1 MIHALRGAGLV
12 ALVVLT
18 GCATP
23 EKPLILSLDATA
35 VTARQE
41 MRDRQLQTLPSW
53 RFTGRVKVEGNERPT
68 TAEIQWTKRGEESR
82 ITLSGPG
89 GYRASTLDVSPG
101 NVVLRRAEGDVIRA
115 VDPDQLIEKL
125 VGWPMPLS
133 LMNDWVL
140 GLPGPANVLARDSQA
155 HLERTQYREWDGQLG
170 GYRTVDEIAMPH
182 RIRVTDGHLRVAI
195 SVRQWEIGL
204 KPVESTRRVPIPGL
218 GS

>member
-1 MIHALRGAGLV
+1 MITRLGIAAVV
-12 ALVVLT
+12 ALATLT
-18 GCATP
+18 ACATP
-23 EKPLILSLDATA
+23 EKPLVLSLDASE
-35 VTARQE
+35 VTARQAV
-41 MRDRQLQTLPSW
+41 RDRQLQTLPGW

-68 TAEIQWTKRGEESR
+68 TAEIQWTKRGDQSR

-89 GYRASTLDVSPG
+89 GYRASTLEVSPG
-101 NVVLRRAEGDVIRA
+101 KVVLRRAEGDVIRA
-115 VDPDQLIEKL
+115 DDPDQLIERL

-155 HLERTQYREWDGQLG
+155 HLERTQYREWDGQLS
-170 GYRTVDEIAMPH
+170 GYRSVDDLSMPH

-204 KPVESTRRVPIPGL
+204 QPVENNRRVPIPGV